1 MKIWR
6 GYGSEHS
13 MNLVMIGHFKTVH
26 DANDVHKIIDKIIDG
41 LDGKVEVGSHERRYR
56 RDVMEFLTRL
66 DCFMLTPSELEQFFY
81 DNHVS
86 TDGNKLVI
94 QTEEHDVSAFL
105 KLLVDK
111 GARVEVFSAHDYPG
125 SGYGRG
131 EG

>member
-1 MKIWR
+1 MKVWW

-26 DANDVHKIIDKIIDG
+26 DASDVHKLIDKLTEG
-41 LDGKVEVGSHERRYR
+41 LDGKVEVGSEETRFR
-56 RDVMEFLTRL
+56 RDVMDVLGRL
-66 DCFMLTPSELEQFFY
+66 DCYMLSPSELEQFFY
-81 DNHVS
+81 ESHVR
-86 TDGNKLVI
+86 TDGSKLVI
-94 QTEEHDVSAFL
+94 ETEEQDVSAFL
-105 KLLVDK
+105 KLLVTK